1 MSQRGERR
9 QPHRPSTFPNARRV
23 DDVAGRRY
31 MNFHGNNVHHIGYGH
46 PRLIGALKRQLDELP
61 FSPRRFTNETA
72 IALARKLADITPG
85 DLGKVLFSPSGSDAI
100 DMALKVARAATE
112 THGVESA

>member
-1 MSQRGERR
+1 M
-9 QPHRPSTFPNARRV
+9 
-23 DDVAGRRY
+23 AGRRY
-31 MNFHGNNVHHIGYGH
+31 MDFHGNNVHHIGYGH

-112 THGVESA
+112 RHGVESA